1 MEDMSAYDIV
11 DFEAEL
17 QAPDQLDAV
26 RG

>member
-1 MEDMSAYDIV
+1 MSAYDIV